1 MGIYLLQTCKFNCS
15 CPAIY
20 IHIPTVFVFYES
32 KLSFSAYHLWHMD
45 VHWTLCAELKI
56 ISTLKNK
63 VSVHSLFNCV
73 ASQQKKKKKKSTF
86 SSIGS
91 LFPSFLNHLGTTL
104 LQISFL
110 NCMSEVPGCPRL
122 TILFSLFNNSTA
134 FSFLIRLK

>member
-1 MGIYLLQTCKFNCS
+1 MQTCKFNCS

-73 ASQQKKKKKKSTF
+73 ASQQKKKKKKHIQQHWLSF
-86 SSIGS
+86 SQFSE
-91 LFPSFLNHLGTTL
+91 SFRYNIAADIVFKLY
-104 LQISFL
+104 
-110 NCMSEVPGCPRL
+110 E
-122 TILFSLFNNSTA
+122 
-134 FSFLIRLK
+134 